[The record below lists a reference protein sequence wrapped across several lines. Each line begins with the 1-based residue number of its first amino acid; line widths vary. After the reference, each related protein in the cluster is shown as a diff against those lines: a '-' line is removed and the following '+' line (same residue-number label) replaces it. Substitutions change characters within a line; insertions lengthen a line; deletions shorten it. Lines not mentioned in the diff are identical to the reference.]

1 METPAEDRH
10 EEREHSFLIGVVY
23 NGTEKHQPVTRDELI
38 KAVLDR
44 AIQEFHVAQQPHVLS
59 LFDEDGYELSDSTTV
74 GQSGLSKKSV
84 LYLRPSKVKGGS
96 RGC

>member
-1 METPAEDRH
+1 MEPASESHH
-10 EEREHSFLIGVVY
+10 EEKEKSFEIGVVY
-23 NGTEKHQPVTRDELI
+23 NGTEKHQSVTRDELI

-44 AIQEFHVAQQPHVLS
+44 AIQEFHITQQPHTLS
-59 LFDEDGYELSDSTTV
+59 LFAEDGHELSDNTTV
-74 GQSGLSKKSV
+74 GQNDLSKKSV